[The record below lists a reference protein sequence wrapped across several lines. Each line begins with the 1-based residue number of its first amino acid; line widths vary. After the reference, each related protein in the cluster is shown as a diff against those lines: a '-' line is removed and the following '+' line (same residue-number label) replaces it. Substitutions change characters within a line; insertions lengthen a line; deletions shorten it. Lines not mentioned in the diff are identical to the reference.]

1 MSARQLVFLACF
13 SGMLLFGMSVITLGS
28 MAQALQ
34 QKFMLD
40 AVASGTLFSILPM
53 GILSGA
59 LLFGPVSDRY
69 GFRWLLAGAA
79 LAMGLGFEGIA
90 WSDQRSLLYLSVY
103 LFGFG
108 GGILNGATSA
118 VVNDISTE
126 HKGANLSILGVF
138 FGVGAVGM
146 PLLLG
151 LLGSFL
157 GEFQILAGVGFLVL
171 LAGAWYLTVPFPGGK
186 TAGMP
191 LSLEVS
197 SLIHPL
203 MFFVA
208 FFLFFQSGL
217 EGLINNWSTTYL
229 TEQQGIANK
238 DALFGLSIHMSGMIV
253 MRLLTG
259 SIFRHFSKVLLMWAG
274 LAMVLVGIWVFQVSA
289 DKWLVWTGLFLAGSG
304 LALGFPVLLG
314 FLGEQ
319 FARISGTAFSLAFS
333 VALVGNLL
341 FNYGMGL
348 LIDWYGL
355 SAYRAAS
362 AVAAVL
368 MVLLFVGVSASVR
381 KIGR

>member
-1 MSARQLVFLACF
+1 MSARQLIFLASF

-28 MAQALQ
+28 MAQVLQ

-40 AVASGTLFSILPM
+40 AVGAGTLFSILPI

-69 GFRWLLAGAA
+69 GFRLLLAAA
-79 LAMGLGFEGIA
+79 AFSMGLGFEGIA
-90 WSDQRSLLYLSVY
+90 WSDEKAFLFLSVY

-157 GEFQILAGVGFLVL
+157 GEFQILAGVGFLAV
-171 LAGAWYLTVPFPGGK
+171 LAGVWYLFVPFPGGK
-186 TAGMP
+186 TAGMA
-191 LSLEVS
+191 LSVEFS

-229 TEQQGIANK
+229 TENQGISNK
-238 DALFGLSIHMSGMIV
+238 DALFGLSIHMSGMII

-259 SIFRHFSKVLLMWAG
+259 SVFRHFSKVVLMWIG
-274 LAMVLVGIWVFQVSA
+274 LALVVAGIGVFQLSP
-289 DKWLVWTGLFLAGSG
+289 DKWLAWSGLFSAGCG

-314 FLGEQ
+314 FLGEK
-319 FARISGTAFSLAFS
+319 FTRISGTAFSLAFS

-341 FNYGMGL
+341 FNYGMGQ

-355 SAYRAAS
+355 PAYKWATAFAAS
-362 AVAAVL
+362 L
-368 MVLLFVGVSASVR
+368 MVLLFVGVSYAVR
-381 KIGR
+381 KK